1 MGMPFKL
8 GVRTKLF
15 LVSLFAVI
23 PFGMDK
29 GFGWP
34 LVGAV
39 SIAILLSL
47 VAAYWVTRD
56 LVRLER
62 YSRTLSD
69 EGRTVSTEELPLAG
83 GDELG
88 SLARSIYSLG
98 QQQQRSAEEISAQL
112 SRFDEFLVLIE
123 AGAMLFDSQWSVL
136 RANPAAEQLLG
147 VRGLQGR
154 SLVEITRSP
163 GIHALIESGKSE
175 TAEVDLAAPSGR
187 KVLASVSY
195 PPSLPGGVLLMQD
208 ITAMHRLERVRSDF
222 VANASHE
229 LRTPVGVIRA
239 NAENLL
245 DGALE
250 DPKAAKMFSE
260 AILRNA
266 ERLSTLVSDLLD
278 LSRIE
283 SGEGAVEC
291 SPLALAPV
299 VAGVVADSA
308 TAAKAKSIVV
318 EHSIPE
324 DLAVSADSRAIL
336 QALSNLVDN
345 AIRHIPEGSEV
356 HVRANRDGERCRI
369 EVQDNGLG
377 IEARHR
383 LRVFER
389 FYRVDAGR
397 SRAVGGTGLGLS
409 IVRHLAESMGGEVH
423 LESPETGG
431 CCFVLTLDLA

>member
-1 MGMPFKL
+1 MGSFFKL
-8 GVRTKLF
+8 GVRGKLF
-15 LVSLFAVI
+15 VVSLFGVI
-23 PFGMDK
+23 PVARSE
-29 GFGWP
+29 GFGWAV
-34 LVGAV
+34 LGAV
-39 SIAILLSL
+39 VAALLLSQL
-47 VAAYWVTRD
+47 AAYWLTRD

-62 YSRTLSD
+62 YSRTLSQ
-69 EGRTVSTEELPLAG
+69 EGRAVSTEELPLAA

-98 QQQQRSAEEISAQL
+98 QQQQRSEEEISAQL
-112 SRFDEFLVLIE
+112 SRFEELLELIE
-123 AGAMLFDSQWSVL
+123 AGALLFDEQWMVL
-136 RANPAAEQLLG
+136 RANPAAERLLG
-147 VRGLQGR
+147 VVGLAGR

-163 GIHALIESGKSE
+163 GIHTLTESGKSE
-175 TAEVDLAAPSGR
+175 TAEVHLAAPSGR
-187 KVLASVSY
+187 TVLANMSY
-195 PPSLPGGVLLMQD
+195 PPSLPGGVLLLQD
-208 ITAMHRLERVRSDF
+208 ITAMRQLERVRSDF

-250 DPKAAKMFSE
+250 DPETARKFSE

-266 ERLSTLVSDLLD
+266 ERLSSLVSDLLD

-283 SGEGAVEC
+283 SGAGPVGKK
-291 SPLALAPV
+291 ALLLGPV
-299 VAGVVADSA
+299 VAAILEELRG
-308 TAAKAKSIVV
+308 AAKSKEIELGALVPKELKV
-318 EHSIPE
+318 
-324 DLAVSADSRAIL
+324 LANQQGLA

-345 AIRHIPEGSEV
+345 AIRHIPDGSQVEI
-356 HVRANRDGERCRI
+356 RALEDQGRCRI
-369 EVQDNGLG
+369 EVKDSGLG
-377 IEARHR
+377 IEPRHR
-383 LRVFER
+383 ARVFER

-431 CCFVLTLDLA
+431 CCFVMTLDLA